1 MRKRISYSSK
11 LIVLCLGLL
20 MILMGTFTFAADK
33 EDNSPSAVSEERPV
47 VLTTDAQIQRAK
59 ERVMKKQ
66 EPYYQSWNLTKNAA
80 DLALTKTYVPEQKEN
95 HSEYGKLGRS
105 HGQDVR
111 SLALVY
117 LITGDE
123 SYFDKART
131 ILTDWAADALA
142 NPNHPSAGSPHS
154 AGLALSGVMTIFTD
168 GYALLWRDLEEHD
181 RQLIEAWFRK
191 SLDPIRESREI
202 WETADEIC
210 VYGECSWWGAPWLDK
225 QEFNNHLSAQNL
237 ALTAI
242 GFALRDEEVI
252 HEAMDSQDNP
262 RNLMTL
268 ISGAILMDDEDI
280 YYKDWTITRG
290 APSVEPGEIYDRYR
304 VSSGNGL
311 SYAHLHLRLL
321 TLQAEIAY
329 NNDYPTNWFEFTGSK
344 GQNLELPF
352 TYYSEFLLTGDPA
365 ARSGY
370 YSNSSVDYGM
380 LPLYEIAHKH
390 YPDNDEIRAV
400 LESLNRLEA
409 DDTFGWSMLL
419 THGVEGFEPPGIDSL
434 RALLESYAEAGEL
447 RRPLLTQLRNRLSQA
462 ERHLNR
468 GNTDQ
473 AIKHL
478 DDFLKH
484 LNNPSMQS
492 NLSETAKQALEEE
505 VHVILSTWDPALNW
519 EFNNDGNFEG
529 WRMRKSLLGDV
540 RDGKL
545 HLNITGSDPGMISEN
560 LLEIDAS
567 QYKTIKIGMRN
578 YTSDTDA
585 TLFFIT
591 DTDSIYN
598 DAKVVF
604 FTIEPEDTGITEYS
618 VYMGDNPHWIGSVQQ
633 LRIDVVHR
641 AKEGKVEVDYIRISE

>member
-1 MRKRISYSSK
+1 M
-11 LIVLCLGLL
+11 
-20 MILMGTFTFAADK
+20 
-33 EDNSPSAVSEERPV
+33 
-47 VLTTDAQIQRAK
+47 
-59 ERVMKKQ
+59 
-66 EPYYQSWNLTKNAA
+66 
-80 DLALTKTYVPEQKEN
+80 
-95 HSEYGKLGRS
+95 
-105 HGQDVR
+105 
-111 SLALVY
+111 
-117 LITGDE
+117 
-123 SYFDKART
+123 
-131 ILTDWAADALA
+131 
-142 NPNHPSAGSPHS
+142 
-154 AGLALSGVMTIFTD
+154 
-168 GYALLWRDLEEHD
+168 
-181 RQLIEAWFRK
+181 
-191 SLDPIRESREI
+191 
-202 WETADEIC
+202 
-210 VYGECSWWGAPWLDK
+210 
-225 QEFNNHLSAQNL
+225 
-237 ALTAI
+237 
-242 GFALRDEEVI
+242 
-252 HEAMDSQDNP
+252 
-262 RNLMTL
+262 
-268 ISGAILMDDEDI
+268 
-280 YYKDWTITRG
+280 
-290 APSVEPGEIYDRYR
+290 
-304 VSSGNGL
+304 
-311 SYAHLHLRLL
+311 
-321 TLQAEIAY
+321 
-329 NNDYPTNWFEFTGSK
+329 
-344 GQNLELPF
+344 
-352 TYYSEFLLTGDPA
+352 
-365 ARSGY
+365 
-370 YSNSSVDYGM
+370 
-380 LPLYEIAHKH
+380 
-390 YPDNDEIRAV
+390 
-400 LESLNRLEA
+400 
-409 DDTFGWSMLL
+409 
-419 THGVEGFEPPGIDSL
+419 
-434 RALLESYAEAGEL
+434 
-447 RRPLLTQLRNRLSQA
+447 SQA

-641 AKEGKVEVDYIRISE
+641 AKEGKVEVDYIRVSE